1 LLAHAEVLA
10 LQEGLGISYKDACH
24 RLYLGEVE
32 KLKAEEKMHKAFANV
47 QISTQQA
54 LERAYNSITDIEK

>member
-1 LLAHAEVLA
+1 M
-10 LQEGLGISYKDACH
+10 
-24 RLYLGEVE
+24 GEVE
-32 KLKAEEKMHKAFANV
+32 KLKVEEKMHKAFANV